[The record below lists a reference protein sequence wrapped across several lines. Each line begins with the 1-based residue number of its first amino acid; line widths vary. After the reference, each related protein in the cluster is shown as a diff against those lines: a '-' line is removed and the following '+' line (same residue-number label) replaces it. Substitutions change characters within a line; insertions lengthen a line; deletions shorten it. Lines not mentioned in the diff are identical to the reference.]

1 VSLTQQDRPSYPT
14 KHKGPSPKE
23 PSASHKHYV
32 DGGVGSV
39 GEGLPVI
46 GSGLV
51 HIPYEATEKCDM
63 HSREGG
69 GAIQDTIGLGGG
81 VVAFQ
86 G

>member
-1 VSLTQQDRPSYPT
+1 M
-14 KHKGPSPKE
+14 KHKGPSLKE
-23 PSASHKHYV
+23 PSTSRKHYV

-39 GEGLPVI
+39 GKGLPVI

-51 HIPYEATEKCDM
+51 HVPYEATEKCDM

-69 GAIQDTIGLGGG
+69 GAIQDAIGLGGG

>member
-1 VSLTQQDRPSYPT
+1 M
-14 KHKGPSPKE
+14 KHEGPSPKE

-32 DGGVGSV
+32 DGGVGK
-39 GEGLPVI
+39 GLPVI

-51 HIPYEATEKCDM
+51 HVPYEATEKCDM
-63 HSREGG
+63 HGREGG
-69 GAIQDTIGLGGG
+69 GAIQDAIRLGGS